1 MLSHIVVPL
10 DGSPFGE
17 QVLPL
22 AVHLAERHHAEL
34 ELVHVVEA
42 LAPYEVQGAPPIDP
56 ALDSE
61 IVRERQRYLERVA
74 DWLRSESGA
83 TIQPRTLEGSDVL
96 ETLTAHLAKVHADL
110 VVVATHDHGG
120 L

>member
-61 IVRERQRYLERVA
+61 IVRERQRYLERTADSLRTDSSVA
-74 DWLRSESGA
+74 
-83 TIQPRTLEGSDVL
+83 IQSCTLAGSDVV
-96 ETLTAHLAKVHADL
+96 ETLTGAPGSGPRRP
-110 VVVATHDHGG
+110 GG
-120 L
+120 RRDP